1 VKTLKVIQ
9 LVPELNG
16 GGVERGTL
24 ELGNYLSS
32 LGHESIVVSNGG
44 RLVEQLEQGGFNAHK
59 GSHSQEKLKFFFS
72 GKSLE
77 EIICRGMP

>member
-1 VKTLKVIQ
+1 VNLKENKRLKVIQ
-9 LVPELNG
+9 LVPELEG

-44 RLVEQLEQGGFNAHK
+44 RLVKRLV
-59 GSHSQEKLKFFFS
+59 QE
-72 GKSLE
+72 G
-77 EIICRGMP
+77 